1 MLPNCAGICRY
12 AMILLLLFVI
22 TVLAVA
28 SVGIEGILI
37 TIVFWLIIELAI
49 YYTNNKNQLGY
60 RLESSVHF
68 NLPLGRRH
76 FGFTKDHPHREYK
89 PD

>member
-49 YYTNNKNQLGY
+49 YYTNNK
-60 RLESSVHF
+60 
-68 NLPLGRRH
+68 
-76 FGFTKDHPHREYK
+76 K
-89 PD
+89 